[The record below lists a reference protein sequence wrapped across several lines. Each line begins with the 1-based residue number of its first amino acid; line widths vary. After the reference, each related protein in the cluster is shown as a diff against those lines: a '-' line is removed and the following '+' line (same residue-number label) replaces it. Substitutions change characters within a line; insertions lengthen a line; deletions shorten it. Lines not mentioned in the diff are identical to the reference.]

1 MEGFLESNTHRIEL
15 GAPSGCWLWSGA
27 QIPEGYGSVQ
37 VGGNVRLAHRLAYE
51 CANGQG
57 TASGLYVRHKCDTPA
72 CINPAH
78 LIVGTPAENS
88 HDAVSRGR
96 MAKGELV
103 GGSRL
108 TESDVRAIRAAYV
121 PHSKEASQYALARR
135 YGVEQTTIRRLLL
148 RKTWR
153 HVL

>member
-1 MEGFLESNTHRIEL
+1 MDGFLETNTHRIEL

-27 QIPEGYGSVQ
+27 QIPEGYGSVH
-37 VGGNVRLAHRLAYE
+37 VGGKVRLAHRLAYE

-57 TASGLYVRHKCDTPA
+57 AANGLYVRHKCDTPA

-78 LIVGTPAENS
+78 LVIGTPAENS
-88 HDAVSRGR
+88 RDAVDRGR
-96 MAKGELV
+96 MAKGERV
-103 GGSRL
+103 GGAKL
-108 TESDVRAIRAAYV
+108 CEADVRAIRSAYV
-121 PHSKEASQYALARR
+121 SHSIHANQRALARR
-135 YGVEQTTIRRLLL
+135 YGVDQGTIRRLLA